1 MDGCPTRHA
10 LTRRGS
16 HNQSQSKR
24 VYLKLGE
31 FHWLISAPI
40 FKKKQLSVL
49 HIGPDICCRN
59 KSCFFQIPYFHIPQ
73 ALHTWQQHTEPLL
86 PQRMMALQFCRCRLF
101 VAINYTPFSRRWSF
115 GVHLQ
120 FWVQVFFFLPVAV
133 SAEKNKDTAFP
144 SHTSHVWMNMF
155 WMKKLGFLP
164 NPWAKDMTGNGWK
177 LGWSHCL
184 DSEAKML

>member
-1 MDGCPTRHA
+1 MSHPTCLDETWITQPITEQTSLSQAWWIPLIDFCP
-10 LTRRGS
+10 
-16 HNQSQSKR
+16 NFQ
-24 VYLKLGE
+24 
-31 FHWLISAPI
+31 
-40 FKKKQLSVL
+40 KKSWLSVL

-59 KSCFFQIPYFHIPQ
+59 KSWFSKSRTSISHRRSTHDSNIPSHCFHHGWWRSSFVDADF
-73 ALHTWQQHTEPLL
+73 LLLLTTPLFPDDDL
-86 PQRMMALQFCRCRLF
+86 LEFIF
-101 VAINYTPFSRRWSF
+101 NFE
-115 GVHLQ
+115 
-120 FWVQVFFFLPVAV
+120 VFFFLPVAV
-133 SAEKNKDTAFP
+133 SAKKNKDTAFP